1 MQCFSNV
8 LKKKTLPRDV
18 FGDVLEKVKH
28 LTNDAFNDV
37 SRPPLDRG
45 ARIVANDHPADPV
58 SSVLLCFFAN
68 GHL

>member
-1 MQCFSNV
+1 MPC
-8 LKKKTLPRDV
+8 DV

-45 ARIVANDHPADPV
+45 ARIVANDHPDDLA
-58 SSVLLCFFAN
+58 SSVLFPSFAN
-68 GHL
+68 GHLQRGRFSG